1 MLYYR
6 VASVDNLMYV
16 KEDLII
22 PQVIGLATLS
32 GNNNTYR
39 ESLGSVN

>member
-1 MLYYR
+1 MLHNYFMPYR

-22 PQVIGLATLS
+22 PQVIG
-32 GNNNTYR
+32 YM
-39 ESLGSVN
+39 SLVARQQCIA

>member
-1 MLYYR
+1 MLHNHFMLYR

-22 PQVIGLATLS
+22 PQVIG
-32 GNNNTYR
+32 YM
-39 ESLGSVN
+39 SLDDRQ